1 MIEQVSHLLCRICHS
16 GELEEIWNL
25 GSLAMSGVFY
35 FPEEEQDFAEISFNL
50 CTNCGLS
57 QLGEGYENSRL
68 YGSRYG
74 YESHLN
80 SSMATHLVEKAKKLE
95 ERYVSDRQGV
105 FAIDIASNDGIL
117 LSGFGSR
124 VSRLIGI
131 DPLISKFQ
139 DHYPDRAEKRQ
150 GFFSD
155 HIVSDISKHSVDI
168 ITSCSVLY
176 DIESPVSFAQTIGS
190 LLSNKGV
197 WHTEQSYL
205 PLMIET
211 LSYDT
216 ICHEHLL
223 YLRLADIFEICQKS
237 DLKIINVEFNDVN
250 GGSVAVDIARKDS
263 SHKEVANLS
272 QLINDEESST
282 IIWREKLKQFVLKAE
297 HHQRKLNALLKQF
310 RDQGFE
316 IVGLG
321 ASTKGNILL
330 QTCDLSFM
338 SRIGE
343 INPNKFGL
351 LTPGTNIKIVP
362 ESEILKL
369 DSSHKVCALILPWH
383 FSKGIKAK
391 SKEFLQNG
399 GVLVIPLPLI
409 EIIDRHGSRIVE

>member
-1 MIEQVSHLLCRICHS
+1 
-16 GELEEIWNL
+16 
-25 GSLAMSGVFY
+25 
-35 FPEEEQDFAEISFNL
+35 
-50 CTNCGLS
+50 
-57 QLGEGYENSRL
+57 
-68 YGSRYG
+68 
-74 YESHLN
+74 
-80 SSMATHLVEKAKKLE
+80 
-95 ERYVSDRQGV
+95 
-105 FAIDIASNDGIL
+105 
-117 LSGFGSR
+117 
-124 VSRLIGI
+124 
-131 DPLISKFQ
+131 
-139 DHYPDRAEKRQ
+139 
-150 GFFSD
+150 
-155 HIVSDISKHSVDI
+155 
-168 ITSCSVLY
+168 VLY

-237 DLKIINVEFNDVN
+237 NLKIINVEFNDVN

-330 QTCDLSFM
+330 QTCDLSFIT
-338 SRIGE
+338 RIGE
-343 INPNKFGL
+343 VNPNKFGL

-391 SKEFLQNG
+391 SREFLQNG
-399 GVLVIPLPLI
+399 GVLVIPLPSI
-409 EIIDRHGSRIVE
+409 EIIDRHGSRIFE